1 MYSIG
6 FRNKLSSK
14 ILSNQINKFRLYF
27 VSHKHSLDK
36 PKINRWF
43 LTGFTDAEGC
53 FLINIYKNS
62 KLRTGWTVHAKFQIE
77 LSENDKPLLKKIKVF
92 LGVGNIYEFKGRISI
107 KFYIQSLKDL
117 AVIIDHFDKYPLIT
131 QKLADYKLFIKA
143 VELIQ
148 SKEHLTEKGLFK
160 IISIKASMNNGLS
173 EELEVAFP
181 NITPVQRP
189 VIITNEIPDPNWLA
203 GFTEGDGSFFVR
215 IITSNTH
222 KIGVQ
227 VILTYK
233 LVQHKRDIALMK
245 IIIKYLDC
253 GRVEDLSSVAEA
265 CAFTVNSLKSLD
277 TKIIPFFSK
286 YPLLGIKSKDF
297 ADFCVVVHIMKEKG
311 HLTKEGLDK
320 ILKNKNKD

>member
-1 MYSIG
+1 MYYLFVILFSVGWILFSIVRNYISKKSPIMWFRKSHFWEEKLLNSKETLKLLVINYGLKTMRGWIKDSCIVINKKMIEKEMGNCGSKSITFLLNNFIVKEQRVNSSLLGKNDPTLLRCTLLG
-6 FRNKLSSK
+6 FEINSQVK

-53 FLINIYKNS
+53 FLINIYNNS

-92 LGVGNIYEFKGRISI
+92 LGGVGNIYESKGRKSI

-148 SKEHLTEKGLFK
+148 SK
-160 IISIKASMNNGLS
+160 
-173 EELEVAFP
+173 
-181 NITPVQRP
+181 
-189 VIITNEIPDPNWLA
+189 
-203 GFTEGDGSFFVR
+203 
-215 IITSNTH
+215 
-222 KIGVQ
+222 
-227 VILTYK
+227 
-233 LVQHKRDIALMK
+233 
-245 IIIKYLDC
+245 
-253 GRVEDLSSVAEA
+253 
-265 CAFTVNSLKSLD
+265 
-277 TKIIPFFSK
+277 
-286 YPLLGIKSKDF
+286 
-297 ADFCVVVHIMKEKG
+297 
-311 HLTKEGLDK
+311 
-320 ILKNKNKD
+320 